1 LKPRLAAIAPT
12 ISEVVQFAGGWLFDQ
27 VMAGWDVTVLTTDQ
41 ADSRAV
47 RILGAR
53 TVDLETVLS
62 HPARGSCLQAIAVN
76 ADLCNSDSRVRRM
89 VQEAL
94 DDRQTDVWLW
104 GGDLSDIAA
113 GPVLHRLSVAARAFK
128 AQALAA
134 AAVSGIDDGEV
145 TEIFRRGD
153 VTSARRLPA

>member
-1 LKPRLAAIAPT
+1 
-12 ISEVVQFAGGWLFDQ
+12 VQFAGGWLFDQ

-41 ADSRAV
+41 ADARAV

-53 TVDLETVLS
+53 TADLETVLS
-62 HPARGSCLQAIAVN
+62 HQVRGSCLQAIAVK
-76 ADLCNSDSRVRRM
+76 ADLCDSDSRVRRM

-94 DDRQTDVWLW
+94 DDGETNVLLW
-104 GGDLSDIAA
+104 GDGPSDVAA
-113 GPVLHRLSVAARAFK
+113 GPVWHRLSVAARAFK

-134 AAVSGIDDGEV
+134 AEVVRFDGGDAAGGEAEV